1 MASFRLGAII
11 TEIQGSIGGTTI
23 RRTPRNPVMYNKQGR
38 QFRSAN
44 SVNSRAS
51 ALGNIFRSWGNLE
64 QDRRD
69 FWNGIAP
76 LYPQKD
82 KFGND
87 ILLSG
92 RQFYTKL
99 NAQLLPV
106 FSSVDVSTFSDV
118 LSAPVVSVIT
128 LDKTTN
134 DMSLTTVTLI
144 LNSYVLVRVFP
155 IRSGSSGDISNSSK
169 FIYGALVNETNVVD
183 FTAQFNSTYP
193 YAKVGDKFGVNV
205 IFMNE
210 WGFRSSVQ
218 SFVQIV
224 TE

>member
-44 SVNSRAS
+44 SVNSKAT
-51 ALGNIFRSWGNLE
+51 ALGNIFRSWGGL
-64 QDRRD
+64 QQGVRD

-92 RQFYTKL
+92 RQLYTKL
-99 NAQLLPV
+99 NAQLLPAQSAVDISV
-106 FSSVDVSTFSDV
+106 FTDV
-118 LSAPVVSVIT
+118 LSNPLVNYINLDITNNACVVV
-128 LDKTTN
+128 LQEE
-134 DMSLTTVTLI
+134 V
-144 LNSYVLVRVFP
+144 LNSYLLMRIYP
-155 IRSGSSGDISNSSK
+155 LRAGSNANVSNSSK
-169 FIYGALVNETNVVD
+169 FIVCVFMNETDAYD
-183 FTAQFNSTYP
+183 FTGEFYNVFP
-193 YAKVGDKFGVNV
+193 YAQLEDRFGVNV
-205 IFMNE
+205 IFMNSS
-210 WGFRSSVQ
+210 GFRSDVQ
-218 SFVQIV
+218 SFVAVV
-224 TE
+224 T

>member
-51 ALGNIFRSWGNLE
+51 ALGNIFRSWGSLP
-64 QDRRD
+64 QDRKD

-92 RQFYTKL
+92 RQLYTKL

-106 FSSVDVSTFSDV
+106 GASVDISTFSDV
-118 LSAPVVSVIT
+118 ISAPLVDSIGTRIT
-128 LDKTTN
+128 LDEF
-134 DMSLTTVTLI
+134 LI
-144 LNSYVLVRVFP
+144 YLSGEVLNSYVLLRVYP
-155 IRSGSSGDISNSSK
+155 LRGGSSASVNNSSK
-169 FIYGALVNETNVVD
+169 FIFETFANEVNFIEFGNA
-183 FTAQFNSTYP
+183 FNTAFP
-193 YAKVGDKFGVNV
+193 FAKVGDKFGINV
-205 IFMNE
+205 VFMNE
-210 WGFRSSVQ
+210 WGFRSDVQ
-218 SFVQIV
+218 SFTNVI
-224 TE
+224 T

>member
-51 ALGNIFRSWGNLE
+51 ALGNIFRSWGSLP
-64 QDRRD
+64 QARKD

-87 ILLSG
+87 VLLSG
-92 RQFYTKL
+92 RQLYTKL
-99 NAQLLPV
+99 NTQLLPV
-106 FSSVDVSTFSDV
+106 GSSVDVSTFSDV
-118 LSAPVVSVIT
+118 LSAPVVDTVVI
-128 LDKTTN
+128 DITN
-134 DMSLTTVTLI
+134 DLAFIETSI
-144 LNSYVLVRVFP
+144 DIANSYVLIRVFP
-155 IRSGSSGDISNSSK
+155 LRKGSVSSITNSSR
-169 FIYGALVNETNVVD
+169 FISKQFVNEVAGVD
-183 FTAQFNSTYP
+183 FLNDFNIAYP
-193 YAKVGDKFGVNV
+193 FAKVGDKFGVNV
-205 IFMNE
+205 VYMNA
-210 WGFRSSVQ
+210 WGFRSDVQ
-218 SFVQIV
+218 SFSVV
-224 TE
+224 AT

>member
-1 MASFRLGAII
+1 MASFKLGAII

-23 RRTPRNPVMYNKQGR
+23 RRTPRNPLMYNKQGR

-87 ILLSG
+87 VLLSG
-92 RQFYTKL
+92 RQFFTKL

-106 FSSVDVSTFSDV
+106 GRSVDVSTFSDL
-118 LSAPVVSVIT
+118 LSAPEVETLGISITNQVALVIT
-128 LDKTTN
+128 NTE
-134 DMSLTTVTLI
+134 I
-144 LNSYVLVRVFP
+144 INSYVLLRVFP
-155 IRSGSSGDISNSSK
+155 IRQGGSSVINNSSK
-169 FIYGALVNETNVVD
+169 FIYNEKVNEEVKIS
-183 FTAQFNSTYP
+183 FFNYFSSEYP
-193 YAKVGDKFGVNV
+193 FAKIGDKFGVNV

-210 WGFRSSVQ
+210 WGFRSNVQ
-218 SFVQIV
+218 SFVV
-224 TE
+224 VVA